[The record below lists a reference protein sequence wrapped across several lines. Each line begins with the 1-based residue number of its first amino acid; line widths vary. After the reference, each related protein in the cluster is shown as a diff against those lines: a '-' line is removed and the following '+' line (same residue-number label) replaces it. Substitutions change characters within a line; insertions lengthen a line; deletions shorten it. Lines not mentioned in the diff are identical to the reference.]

1 MKKFIIISIILGVFT
16 VYFIFNTE
24 KSISIKDRGNAIPVG
39 IDLAKLILN
48 KAKTIIE
55 PDKIISNITSNIN
68 NKTSDNNLIKES
80 QSNITEEIKSKAEE
94 IKDKIFNEGINLIK
108 QPIENKINEVFCPQ
122 K

>member
-24 KSISIKDRGNAIPVG
+24 KSISIKGGENAIPAG
-39 IDLAKLILN
+39 IDLVKLILD

-55 PDKIISNITSNIN
+55 PKKIISNIISY
-68 NKTSDNNLIKES
+68 DNNPVKES
-80 QSNITEEIKSKAEE
+80 QSSITEEIKSKAEE
-94 IKDKIFNEGINLIK
+94 IKNKILNEGINLIK
-108 QPIENKINEVFCPQ
+108 QPLENKISEVFCPQ

>member
-16 VYFIFNTE
+16 AYFIFNTE
-24 KSISIKDRGNAIPVG
+24 KSISIKGGGNAIPAG
-39 IDLAKLILN
+39 IDLAKFILN

-55 PDKIISNITSNIN
+55 PDKIIGNITSNIN
-68 NKTSDNNLIKES
+68 KTYDNNPIKES
-80 QSNITEEIKSKAEE
+80 QSNITEEIKSRAGE
-94 IKDKIFNEGINLIK
+94 IKNKILNEGINLIK